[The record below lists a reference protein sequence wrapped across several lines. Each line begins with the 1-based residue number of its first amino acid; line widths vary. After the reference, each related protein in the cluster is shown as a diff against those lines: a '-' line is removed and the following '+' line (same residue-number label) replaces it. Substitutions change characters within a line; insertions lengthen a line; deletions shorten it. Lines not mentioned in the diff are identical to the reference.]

1 MTWNVTPRL
10 AAAFVHDP
18 DHVRDLARDLLS
30 ESPFREQQPSAV
42 EQLSERAGI
51 VLGELLGRLLALV
64 GGDTAVAW
72 VIVTLGSILLV
83 AAVWR
88 WTRGLRVAGGVD
100 VEVPDVQGLTAD
112 DWGQLSDEAAAR
124 DELDR
129 ALRLRYLAI
138 VAGLVERG
146 VLQDVPGRTIREL
159 DADLAALRSDLSAPV
174 ERAGARLERVT
185 YGGAPATADDLEV
198 VDEALRA
205 VLPARTGRS

>member
-1 MTWNVTPRL
+1 MWSVTPRF
-10 AAAFVHDP
+10 AAPFVHDP
-18 DHVRDLARDLLS
+18 DGVRDLARDLLS

-42 EQLSERAGI
+42 EQLLERAGV

-72 VIVTLGSILLV
+72 VIVTLGTILLL

-88 WTRGLRVAGGVD
+88 WTRGLRVAGGVG
-100 VEVPDVQGLTAD
+100 VEVPDVQGRTAA
-112 DWGQLSDEAAAR
+112 DWRRFSDEAVDR
-124 DELDR
+124 NELDR

-159 DADLAALRSDLSAPV
+159 DADLAAMRPDLSEPV
-174 ERAGARLERVT
+174 ERAGARVERVT
-185 YGGAPATADDLEV
+185 YGGAPATEQDLEV

-205 VLPARTGRS
+205 LLPARAVGS